1 MDRYTHTRTACVRA
15 HGGGVTAWPIFLL
28 RALAPGIPG

>member
-15 HGGGVTAWPIFLL
+15 HGGVTAWPIFLL